1 MSDSEAGETN
11 PEPTTASGAVPE
23 VAPALSKQLSRAG
36 RIARA
41 AEGARSTLLHSLPS
55 DEEAQSE
62 LRNVIAELLLAQEQ
76 LAEWG
81 RLHHLLHE
89 VLAAS
94 APFHAGLA
102 SVLEGDQ
109 LGPTERHALHMSW
122 RPCQQRINALVDFCE
137 GIKHIGRPYI
147 RDAHELRGARCAVDI
162 VSVQLML
169 EDTLTDERPHTQ
181 ALVELADDFQTACHR
196 HLAVADREMQVL
208 IDLLQGVS
216 AALLW
221 GLS

>member
-1 MSDSEAGETN
+1 MSHSEAGETN
-11 PEPTTASGAVPE
+11 PEPTAFAGAVPE
-23 VAPALSKQLSRAG
+23 VAPAPSKQLSHAG
-36 RIARA
+36 RLERA
-41 AEGARSTLLHSLPS
+41 AEGARSTLLRSLPS

-102 SVLEGDQ
+102 SVSGGDHLQ
-109 LGPTERHALHMSW
+109 PTERHALHMSW
-122 RPCQQRINALVDFCE
+122 RPCQQRINTLVDFCE
-137 GIKHIGRPYI
+137 GIKHIGRPYK
-147 RDAHELRGARCAVDI
+147 RDAQELRGARCAVDI
-162 VSVQLML
+162 VSVQLIL

-181 ALVELADDFQTACHR
+181 AVVELTDDFQAACHR

-208 IDLLQGVS
+208 IDLLPRVS
-216 AALLW
+216 AALFW